1 MDKLFMNNLVKL
13 TGMIIS
19 EPVFDHESNGEKF
32 YRAFL
37 EVKRLSDTEDVIPL
51 LISERGFDLDDIV
64 GKKVDVVGQF
74 RSHNWHDGE
83 KKRLLLNVFVTELY
97 DSDREED
104 TNGIVLDGYVTK
116 EPVYRETPK
125 GREITDMLLAVNRSY
140 GKSDYIPCIV
150 WGRNAVYASGLPVG
164 THLKLAG
171 RIQSRNYTKRYPNGT
186 EESRTAYE
194 VSVSKIEEREEEK
207 CE

>member
-83 KKRLLLNVFVTELY
+83 KKRLILNVFVTELY
-97 DSDREED
+97 DSDSEED
-104 TNGIVLDGYVTK
+104 ANEIILDGYVTK

-125 GREITDMLLAVNRSY
+125 GREIADMLLAVNRSY
-140 GKSDYIPCIV
+140 GKLDYIPCIA

-164 THLKLAG
+164 AHLKLTG
-171 RIQSRNYTKRYPNGT
+171 RIQSRNYTKHYPDGT
-186 EESRTAYE
+186 EENRTAYE
-194 VSVSKIEEREEEK
+194 VSVSKIEEK
-207 CE
+207 I

>member
-64 GKKVDVVGQF
+64 GKRVDVVGQF

-104 TNGIVLDGYVTK
+104 ANGIVLDGYVTK
-116 EPVYRETPK
+116 EPIYRETPK
-125 GREITDMLLAVNRSY
+125 GREIADILFAVNRDY
-140 GKSDYIPCIV
+140 NKSDYIPCIV
-150 WGRNAVYASGLPVG
+150 WGRNAVYASELPVG
-164 THLKLAG
+164 THLKLTG

>member
-19 EPVFDHESNGEKF
+19 EPVYDHESNGEKF

-83 KKRLLLNVFVTELY
+83 KKRLILNVFVTELY
-97 DSDREED
+97 DSDSEED
-104 TNGIVLDGYVTK
+104 ANEIILDGFVCK
-116 EPVYRETPK
+116 DPVYRETPK

-140 GKSDYIPCIV
+140 GKTDYIPCIC

-164 THLKLAG
+164 AHLKLTG
-171 RIQSRNYTKRYPNGT
+171 RIQSRKYTKRYLDGT
-186 EESRTAYE
+186 EEERTAYE
-194 VSVSKIEEREEEK
+194 VSVSKIEEEN
-207 CE
+207 

>member
-1 MDKLFMNNLVKL
+1 MDKLFMKNLVNM

-37 EVKRLSDTEDVIPL
+37 EVKRLSDTEDAIPL

-64 GKKVDVVGQF
+64 GKRVDVVGQF

-83 KKRLLLNVFVTELY
+83 KNRLLLNVFVTELY
-97 DSDREED
+97 DSDSEED
-104 TNGIVLDGYVTK
+104 ANGIVLDGYVTK
-116 EPVYRETPK
+116 EPIYRETPK

-164 THLKLAG
+164 THLKITG
-171 RIQSRNYTKRYPNGT
+171 RIQSRKYIKRYLDGA
-186 EESRTAYE
+186 EEERTAYE
-194 VSVSKIEEREEEK
+194 VSVSKIEEK
-207 CE
+207 I

>member
-19 EPVFDHESNGEKF
+19 EPVYDHESNGEKF

-83 KKRLLLNVFVTELY
+83 KKRLILNVFVTELY
-97 DSDREED
+97 DSDSEED
-104 TNGIVLDGYVTK
+104 ANEIILDGFVCK
-116 EPVYRETPK
+116 DPVYRETPK

-140 GKSDYIPCIV
+140 GKTDYIPCIC

-164 THLKLAG
+164 AHLKLTG
-171 RIQSRNYTKRYPNGT
+171 RIQSRKYTKRYLDGT
-186 EESRTAYE
+186 EEERTTYE
-194 VSVSKIEEREEEK
+194 VSVSKIEEEN
-207 CE
+207 

>member
-19 EPVFDHESNGEKF
+19 EPVYDHESNGEKF

-140 GKSDYIPCIV
+140 GKTDYIPCIC

-164 THLKLAG
+164 AHLKLTG
-171 RIQSRNYTKRYPNGT
+171 RIQSRKYTKRYLDGT
-186 EESRTAYE
+186 EEERTAYE
-194 VSVSKIEEREEEK
+194 VSVSKIEEGI
-207 CE
+207 

>member
-64 GKKVDVVGQF
+64 GKRVDVVGQF
-74 RSHNWHDGE
+74 RSHNHHDGE
-83 KKRLLLNVFVTELY
+83 KNHLILNVFVTELY

-104 TNGIVLDGYVTK
+104 ANEIVLDGYVTK
-116 EPVYRETPK
+116 EPIYRETPK
-125 GREITDMLLAVNRSY
+125 GREIADILFAVNRDY
-140 GKSDYIPCIV
+140 NKSDYIPCIV
-150 WGRNAVYASGLPVG
+150 WGRNAVYASELPVG
-164 THLKLAG
+164 THLKLTG
-171 RIQSRNYTKRYPNGT
+171 RIQSRNYTKRYPDGT
-186 EESRTAYE
+186 EENRTTYE
-194 VSVSKIEEREEEK
+194 VSVSKIEEEI
-207 CE
+207 

>member
-1 MDKLFMNNLVKL
+1 MDKLFMKNLVNM

-64 GKKVDVVGQF
+64 GKRVDVVGQF
-74 RSHNWHDGE
+74 RSHNHHDGE
-83 KKRLLLNVFVTELY
+83 KNHLILNVFVTELY

-104 TNGIVLDGYVTK
+104 ANEIVLDGYVTK
-116 EPVYRETPK
+116 EPVYRETPN

-164 THLKLAG
+164 THLKITG
-171 RIQSRNYTKRYPNGT
+171 RIQSRKYIKRYLDGA
-186 EESRTAYE
+186 EEERTAYE
-194 VSVSKIEEREEEK
+194 VSVSKIEEK
-207 CE
+207 I

>member
-194 VSVSKIEEREEEK
+194 VSVSKIEEREEEQ

>member
-19 EPVFDHESNGEKF
+19 EPVYDHESNGEKF

-83 KKRLLLNVFVTELY
+83 KKRLILNVFVTELY
-97 DSDREED
+97 DSDSEED
-104 TNGIVLDGYVTK
+104 ANEIILDGYVTK

-125 GREITDMLLAVNRSY
+125 GREIADMLLAVNRSY
-140 GKSDYIPCIV
+140 GKSDYIPCIA
-150 WGRNAVYASGLPVG
+150 WGRNAIYASGLPVG
-164 THLKLAG
+164 THLKLTG
-171 RIQSRNYTKRYPNGT
+171 RIQSRNYTKRYPDGA
-186 EESRTAYE
+186 EEERTAYE
-194 VSVSKIEEREEEK
+194 VSVSKIEERGEEK

>member
-19 EPVFDHESNGEKF
+19 EPVYDHESNGEKF

-64 GKKVDVVGQF
+64 GKRVDVVGQF

-83 KKRLLLNVFVTELY
+83 KKRLILNVFVTELY
-97 DSDREED
+97 DSDSEED
-104 TNGIVLDGYVTK
+104 ANEIILDGFVCK
-116 EPVYRETPK
+116 DPVYRKTPL
-125 GREITDMLLAVNRSY
+125 GREIADILFAVNRSY

-150 WGRNAVYASGLPVG
+150 WGRNAVYTSGLPVG
-164 THLKLAG
+164 THLKITG
-171 RIQSRNYTKRYPNGT
+171 RIQSRKYIKRYLDGT
-186 EESRTAYE
+186 EEERTAYE
-194 VSVSKIEEREEEK
+194 VSVSKIEEEN
-207 CE
+207 

>member
-1 MDKLFMNNLVKL
+1 MDKLFTNNLVKL

-19 EPVFDHESNGEKF
+19 EPVYDHESNGEKF
-32 YRAFL
+32 YKALL
-37 EVKRLSDTEDVIPL
+37 EVKRLSENTDVIPL

-74 RSHNWHDGE
+74 RSHNWHDGD
-83 KKRLLLNVFVTELY
+83 KNRLLLNVFVTELY
-97 DSDREED
+97 DSDSEKD
-104 TNGIVLDGYVTK
+104 TNEITLDGYVTT
-116 EPVYRETPK
+116 EPIYRETPK
-125 GREITDMLLAVNRSY
+125 GREIADILFAVNREY

-164 THLKLAG
+164 AHLKLTG

>member
-64 GKKVDVVGQF
+64 GKRVDVVGQF

-83 KKRLLLNVFVTELY
+83 KKRLILNVFVTELY
-97 DSDREED
+97 DSDSEED
-104 TNGIVLDGYVTK
+104 ANEIILDGYVTK

-125 GREITDMLLAVNRSY
+125 GREIADMLLTVNRDY
-140 GKSDYIPCIV
+140 NKSDYIPCIV
-150 WGRNAVYASGLPVG
+150 WGRNAVYASELPVG
-164 THLKLAG
+164 AHLKLTG

>member
-32 YRAFL
+32 YKAFL

-64 GKKVDVVGQF
+64 GKRVDVVGQF

-83 KKRLLLNVFVTELY
+83 KSRLLLNVFVTELY
-97 DSDREED
+97 DSDSEKDVNR
-104 TNGIVLDGYVTK
+104 IILDGYIAK
-116 EPVYRETPK
+116 EPTYRETPR
-125 GREITDMLLAVNRSY
+125 GREITDVLFAVNREY

-164 THLKLAG
+164 THLKLTG
-171 RIQSRNYTKRYPNGT
+171 RIQNRNYTKRYPDGT
-186 EESRTAYE
+186 EENRTAYE
-194 VSVSKIEEREEEK
+194 VSVSKIEEVSDEDEA
-207 CE
+207 

>member
-64 GKKVDVVGQF
+64 GKRVDVVGQF
-74 RSHNWHDGE
+74 RSHNHHDGE
-83 KKRLLLNVFVTELY
+83 KKMQ
-97 DSDREED
+97 
-104 TNGIVLDGYVTK
+104 TK
-116 EPVYRETPK
+116 LFLM
-125 GREITDMLLAVNRSY
+125 DMLPKNQSIA
-140 GKSDYIPCIV
+140 
-150 WGRNAVYASGLPVG
+150 
-164 THLKLAG
+164 KLQKVERL
-171 RIQSRNYTKRYPNGT
+171 RIF
-186 EESRTAYE
+186 
-194 VSVSKIEEREEEK
+194 
-207 CE
+207 CLL

>member
-1 MDKLFMNNLVKL
+1 MDKLFMNNFMNNLVKL

-19 EPVFDHESNGEKF
+19 EPVYDHESNGEKF

-64 GKKVDVVGQF
+64 GKRVDVVGQF

-83 KKRLLLNVFVTELY
+83 KKRLILNVFVTELY
-97 DSDREED
+97 DSDSEED
-104 TNGIVLDGYVTK
+104 ANEIILDGYVTK

-125 GREITDMLLAVNRSY
+125 GREIADMLLAVNRDY
-140 GKSDYIPCIV
+140 NKSDYIPCIA
-150 WGRNAVYASGLPVG
+150 WGRNAVYASELPIG
-164 THLKLAG
+164 THLKITG
-171 RIQSRNYTKRYPNGT
+171 RIQSRKYIKRYLDGA
-186 EESRTAYE
+186 EEERTAYE
-194 VSVSKIEEREEEK
+194 VSVSKIEEK
-207 CE
+207 I

>member
-1 MDKLFMNNLVKL
+1 MDKLFMKNLVNM

-37 EVKRLSDTEDVIPL
+37 EVKRLSDTEDAIPL

-64 GKKVDVVGQF
+64 GKRVDVVGQF

-83 KKRLLLNVFVTELY
+83 KNRLLLNVFVTELY
-97 DSDREED
+97 DSDSEED
-104 TNGIVLDGYVTK
+104 ANGIVLDGYVTK
-116 EPVYRETPK
+116 EPIYRETPK

-164 THLKLAG
+164 THLKITG
-171 RIQSRNYTKRYPNGT
+171 RIQSRNYTKHYPDGT
-186 EESRTAYE
+186 EENRTAYE
-194 VSVSKIEEREEEK
+194 VSVSKIEEK
-207 CE
+207 I

>member
-19 EPVFDHESNGEKF
+19 EPVYDHESNGEKF

-64 GKKVDVVGQF
+64 GKRVDVVGQF

-83 KKRLLLNVFVTELY
+83 KKRLILNVFVTELY
-97 DSDREED
+97 DSDSEED
-104 TNGIVLDGYVTK
+104 ANEIILDGFVCK
-116 EPVYRETPK
+116 DPVYRKTPL
-125 GREITDMLLAVNRSY
+125 GREIADILFAVNRSY
-140 GKSDYIPCIV
+140 GKSDYISCIV
-150 WGRNAVYASGLPVG
+150 WGRNAVYTSGLPVG
-164 THLKLAG
+164 THLKITG
-171 RIQSRNYTKRYPNGT
+171 RIQSRKYIKRYLDGA
-186 EESRTAYE
+186 EEERTAYE
-194 VSVSKIEEREEEK
+194 VSVSKIEEK
-207 CE
+207 I